1 MNSLRT
7 PLMLLGLIIVP
18 AVGLVVYSGSNETA
32 PDTLLTP
39 SEASEVSVINEEST
53 QSELQP
59 FIEKQSLTDVLAILK
74 ARDEREMASAAK
86 AIMAD

>member
-1 MNSLRT
+1 
-7 PLMLLGLIIVP
+7 MLLGLIIVS
-18 AVGLVVYSGSNETA
+18 AAGLVVYSGSNEAA

-59 FIEKQSLTDVLAILK
+59 FIEKQSRTDVLAILK